1 MYPRLPDID
10 DSDFDEQLQKISQ
23 SDSKIQQQLA
33 LLIHEMTPPEKM
45 ALGLNAY
52 FLLNESHYQLCDLRP
67 KHGEYATGVQTGIE
81 LVRQLSPQGKAE
93 FAADLLMD
101 DWEMGPADDNLV
113 APSTIIE

>member
-1 MYPRLPDID
+1 MYPPLPDLD
-10 DSDFDEQLQKISQ
+10 DSDFDEQLHKISQ

-33 LLIHEMTPPEKM
+33 LLIHEMTQPEKM

-52 FLLNESHYQLCDLRP
+52 YLLDESHYQLCDLRA
-67 KHGEYATGVQTGIE
+67 KHGEYAADVQTGIS

-93 FAADLLMD
+93 FAADLLMA
-101 DWEMGPADDNLV
+101 DWEMGPVEDNL

>member
-1 MYPRLPDID
+1 MHTRLPNLD
-10 DSDFDEQLQKISQ
+10 DDDLEEQMEKIIQ

-33 LLIHEMTPPEKM
+33 LLIHQMNPSEKM

-52 FLLNESHYQLCDLRP
+52 WLLDKSQYQLCDLKP
-67 KHGEYATGVQTGIE
+67 KHGEYAADVQTGISFIQ
-81 LVRQLSPQGKAE
+81 QLSPQGKAE

-101 DWEMGPADDNLV
+101 DWEMGPADDNL

>member
-1 MYPRLPDID
+1 MHTRLPNLD
-10 DSDFDEQLQKISQ
+10 DDDLEEQMEKIIQ

-33 LLIHEMTPPEKM
+33 LLIHEMNPSEKM

-52 FLLNESHYQLCDLRP
+52 WLLDESHHQLCDLKP
-67 KHGEYATGVQTGIE
+67 KHGNYAADVQTGIS

-93 FAADLLMD
+93 FATDLLMD
-101 DWEMGPADDNLV
+101 DWEMGPADDNL

>member
-1 MYPRLPDID
+1 MYYPTIPDID
-10 DSDFDEQLQKISQ
+10 DSNFDEQLQKISQ

-33 LLIHEMTPPEKM
+33 HLIHEMTPPEKM

-52 FLLNESHYQLCDLRP
+52 FLLDESHYQLCDLRP
-67 KHGEYATGVQTGIE
+67 KHGEYAADVQTGIS

-101 DWEMGPADDNLV
+101 DWEMGSAADNL